1 MMFVLDKREKDK
13 MERKKEEFRCIL
25 EYCLSVIV
33 KKWYWFIIYELI
45 YVIIVL

>member
-13 MERKKEEFRCIL
+13 MEKKKEFRCIL

-33 KKWYWFIIYELI
+33 KK
-45 YVIIVL
+45 